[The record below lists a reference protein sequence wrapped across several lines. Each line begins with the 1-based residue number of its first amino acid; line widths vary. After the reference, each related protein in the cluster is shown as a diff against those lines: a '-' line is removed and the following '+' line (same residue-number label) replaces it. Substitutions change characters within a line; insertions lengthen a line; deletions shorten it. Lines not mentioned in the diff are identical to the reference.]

1 MFLGKCADTHVNG
14 PDYIMNHVIIINYFA
29 TLSLSKLH
37 FACMDKYFI
46 LLRSHSNEIVIAVF
60 IACVYLHVRPRI
72 SIS

>member
-1 MFLGKCADTHVNG
+1 MFLGKCADIHVNG
-14 PDYIMNHVIIINYFA
+14 PDDIMNHVIIINYFA

-37 FACMDKYFI
+37 FACMDKCFI
-46 LLRSHSNEIVIAVF
+46 LLRSHSNEIMITVF